1 MEESMRPLAALAEV
15 SVDRLRNIG
24 VKRTAALG
32 EIGIT
37 NVFDLLT
44 WYPRRY
50 IDRTKQVDLSD
61 LTVGDEAA
69 VFGEVTKCRSARMK
83 NGKPMVTLEVKDG
96 PHKLGVVFFNQAWRE
111 RQLPVGT
118 QAMFFGKV
126 GEFRDQRQMTNP
138 VVDVIVGLLS
148 EERDPGRVG
157 RVVPIYPASGKAGL
171 TSWEMGGFIEESLR
185 RAGQLADPLDEKSR
199 SEIGLVDRSRAMHDI
214 HLPAELSDVG
224 PARRRLAFDEFW
236 RLQLLLA
243 LRRKRIE

>member
-126 GEFRDQRQMTNP
+126 GEFRDQRQMTN
-138 VVDVIVGLLS
+138 LS
-148 EERDPGRVG
+148 
-157 RVVPIYPASGKAGL
+157 L
-171 TSWEMGGFIEESLR
+171 
-185 RAGQLADPLDEKSR
+185 
-199 SEIGLVDRSRAMHDI
+199 I
-214 HLPAELSDVG
+214 H
-224 PARRRLAFDEFW
+224 
-236 RLQLLLA
+236 
-243 LRRKRIE
+243 I